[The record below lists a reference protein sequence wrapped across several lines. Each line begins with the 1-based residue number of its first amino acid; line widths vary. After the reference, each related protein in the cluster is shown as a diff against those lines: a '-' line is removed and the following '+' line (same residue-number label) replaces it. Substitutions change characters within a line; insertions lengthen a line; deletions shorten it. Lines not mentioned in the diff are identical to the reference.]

1 MDLILII
8 IIVTCAVSI
17 LAFNNNHM
25 LYRLMMNPYLVKH
38 QKQYYRV
45 FTSGLIHA
53 DYMHLFVNMFV
64 LYSFG
69 RVLQLYYVDLFDEKA
84 GYYLLCLY
92 IGGIILSDV
101 PTYVRHQN
109 NPGFNSLGASGAV
122 SAVLFSYL
130 FINPLQKIYAF
141 MFFPMPGIIWG
152 ALYMAYSYYM
162 SKRGGDH
169 INHDAH
175 LYGAIFGIIF
185 TLAMKPE
192 LALRF
197 YHNITSFL

>member
-1 MDLILII
+1 
-8 IIVTCAVSI
+8 
-17 LAFNNNHM
+17 
-25 LYRLMMNPYLVKH
+25 
-38 QKQYYRV
+38 
-45 FTSGLIHA
+45 
-53 DYMHLFVNMFV
+53 
-64 LYSFG
+64 
-69 RVLQLYYVDLFDEKA
+69 
-84 GYYLLCLY
+84 LY

-197 YHNITSFL
+197 YNNITSFL

>member
-8 IIVTCAVSI
+8 IIVSCAVSI

-69 RVLQLYYVDLFDEKA
+69 RVLQLYYVDLFDEKS
-84 GYYLLCLY
+84 GY
-92 IGGIILSDV
+92 
-101 PTYVRHQN
+101 
-109 NPGFNSLGASGAV
+109 
-122 SAVLFSYL
+122 
-130 FINPLQKIYAF
+130 
-141 MFFPMPGIIWG
+141 
-152 ALYMAYSYYM
+152 
-162 SKRGGDH
+162 
-169 INHDAH
+169 
-175 LYGAIFGIIF
+175 
-185 TLAMKPE
+185 
-192 LALRF
+192 
-197 YHNITSFL
+197 